1 MLQSAAEQL
10 LGPLGAGGRQEGGDG
25 DEAAEAVGGRELLEE
40 LLDEEWNEAEIAS
53 VRGRAARFVAARL
66 CVPRDMGAPAAAR
79 LRATL
84 LEIAEQ
90 EERFA
95 WSASGGM
102 L

>member
-1 MLQSAAEQL
+1 MGSW
-10 LGPLGAGGRQEGGDG
+10 P
-25 DEAAEAVGGRELLEE
+25 
-40 LLDEEWNEAEIAS
+40 
-53 VRGRAARFVAARL
+53 VAARL
-66 CVPRDMGAPAAAR
+66 CAPRDMGAPAAAL